1 MPVEQTVDG
10 CLRANNNFIRNHITR
25 AACIMSELSR
35 VFVTTWKLADV
46 PVESRY
52 SSQRN
57 EVSKTANDLCV
68 PIPAI
73 TRGTSARSTL
83 NYVHYRSLVA
93 LFHTEAREPTARRLA
108 SGKC

>member
-1 MPVEQTVDG
+1 MPVEQTVDE

-73 TRGTSARSTL
+73 TRGTRP
-83 NYVHYRSLVA
+83 RD
-93 LFHTEAREPTARRLA
+93 RL
-108 SGKC
+108 